1 MEEKPDT
8 TPGENRSSGKAS
20 SFRRLT
26 RSAKGSDLLVF
37 IVCLAIA
44 SAFWLFLSLYDE
56 VERDYDVPFTIENQP
71 DSIVIVEPIP
81 TSFNVVVQ
89 GKGVQ
94 LLRFLW
100 HDVRP
105 IKANFNDYA
114 SGSGSGYFTIP
125 RQKLD
130 AMFRDY
136 FGQGVKIVS
145 LRPETVKAAYT
156 SNVGKKV
163 ALELISDLQAN
174 MQYVISGPLH
184 TSVDSVM
191 VYSAND
197 IPATLTSVTTYP
209 LVKTGLKDT
218 CNFVVKIRPLE
229 GMRIIPDQVTVTVPV
244 EPLIAKKRT
253 VPIEVQNVPD
263 DMRLLIFPSSA
274 EVNYLI
280 PMSLYTKDLSI
291 RLFVDY
297 SAINRESQKVK
308 VQTSALSGTFRNFTF
323 KPDSV
328 EYIIESKQNADP
340 ETTTP
345 TDHLQQ

>member
-1 MEEKPDT
+1 MEEKQD
-8 TPGENRSSGKAS
+8 NAS
-20 SFRRLT
+20 AQQTATKKSNSFTRLT
-26 RSAKGSDLLVF
+26 KSAKGSDLLVF
-37 IVCLAIA
+37 IVCLAI
-44 SAFWLFLSLYDE
+44 SSIFWLFLSLYDE
-56 VERDYDVPFTIENQP
+56 VERDYDVPFVIENQP
-71 DSIVIVEPIP
+71 DSIVIVESVP

-94 LLRFLW
+94 FLRFLW

-105 IKANFNDYA
+105 LKVNFNEYA
-114 SGSGSGYFTIP
+114 NNSGYFTIP

-130 AMFRDY
+130 GLFRDY

-163 ALELISDLQAN
+163 PLELISELQSN
-174 MQYVISGPLH
+174 MQYVISGPLR

-197 IPATLTSVTTYP
+197 IPATLTSVTTCP

-218 CNFVVKIRPLE
+218 TTFVVKIRPIE

-253 VPIEVQNVPD
+253 VPIEVQNVPEGT
-263 DMRLLIFPSSA
+263 RLITFPSSV
-274 EVNYLI
+274 EVNYLV
-280 PMSLYTKDLSI
+280 PMSLYSKDINI

-308 VQTSALSGTFRNFTF
+308 VQSSAVSGLFRNFSF

-328 EYIIESKQNADP
+328 EYIIESMQGAEP
-340 ETTTP
+340 ASAESEQS
-345 TDHLQQ
+345 QQ